1 MNKRTVG
8 ILTIWQWICRQDN
21 YGSLLQLYALHQ
33 TLNDLGC
40 TPVVLR
46 CASDTEEAFH
56 EELKS
61 PFYYQLKI
69 LFSSKKKRRRAI
81 ERYFQTRHPRHFMA
95 FAQKYLNLSPFN
107 FALDD
112 FENVDLRELDALVV
126 GSDQVWIG
134 PHPTY
139 LCASTYRPKLCISY
153 AASADWSK
161 TEYFNHTF
169 NKLNHHLTAI
179 SLREQEGVA
188 LCHALGRPDA
198 KWVSDP
204 TLLLSSMTWKNLQ
217 DSTFV
222 PQGGVAAYMVG
233 HFPKEHQR
241 NLDQYAK
248 TNNKV
253 CWKVGVQGAEGDLLK
268 TKNTL
273 WLSPQQWLAWIASSE
288 LVVTNSFHGLCF
300 AILFHR
306 PFVVFC
312 PPDKSPLRH
321 LNLLSRLGLEDRLI
335 HSLDEISTIS
345 TNPINWDVV
354 DQRLETARVASI
366 DFLSHAFST
375 LH

>member
-1 MNKRTVG
+1 MNKQTVG

-33 TLNDLGC
+33 ALKDLGC
-40 TPVVLR
+40 APMVLR
-46 CASDTEEAFH
+46 CASDAEESFH
-56 EELKS
+56 EELKH

-81 ERYFQTRHPRHFMA
+81 ERYFQTLHPRHFMA
-95 FAQKYLNLSPFN
+95 FAKKYLNLSPFN
-107 FALDD
+107 FALND
-112 FENVDLRELDALVV
+112 FATIDLKSLDAIVV
-126 GSDQVWIG
+126 GSDQVWLDA
-134 PHPTY
+134 HPAY
-139 LCASTYRPKLCISY
+139 FCAFTNQPNLRVGYAISN
-153 AASADWSK
+153 DWSK
-161 TEYFNHTF
+161 TNHFHEPFSKFNHY
-169 NKLNHHLTAI
+169 LTAL

-198 KWVSDP
+198 KWVLDP
-204 TLLLSSMTWKNLQ
+204 TLLLSSETWRNLQ
-217 DSTFV
+217 DSANV
-222 PQGGVAAYMVG
+222 PQGGIAAYMVKD
-233 HFPKEHQR
+233 FPEEQQQHLK
-241 NLDQYAK
+241 QYAK
-248 TNNKV
+248 ACNTT
-253 CWKVGVQGAEGDLLK
+253 CWTVGVQGAEGDLLK

-306 PFVVFC
+306 PFVAFC
-312 PPDKSPLRH
+312 PPDRSPHRY

-335 HSLDEISTIS
+335 HSLDRISAIS
-345 TNPINWDVV
+345 ANPINWEAV

-366 DFLSHAFST
+366 DFLSQELST

>member
-1 MNKRTVG
+1 MNKQTVG

-21 YGSLLQLYALHQ
+21 YGSLLQAYALQH
-33 TLNDLGC
+33 TLKEMGLN
-40 TPVVLR
+40 PIVLR
-46 CASDTEEAFH
+46 CASNAEETFR
-56 EELKS
+56 EKLKP
-61 PFYYQLKI
+61 PFYYWVKSI
-69 LFSSKKKRRRAI
+69 FSSKKKRRRAI
-81 ERYFQTRHPRHFMA
+81 ERYFQTRYPRHFMV
-95 FAQKYLNLSPFN
+95 FAQKHLNLSPFN

-112 FENVDLRELDALVV
+112 FENIDLRELDALVV
-126 GSDQVWIG
+126 GSDQVWIS

-153 AASADWSK
+153 AASADWSQ
-161 TEYFNHTF
+161 TERFNHAF
-169 NKLNHHLTAI
+169 NQLNHHLTAI

-198 KWVSDP
+198 KWVLDP
-204 TLLLSSMTWKNLQ
+204 TLLLSSETWRNLQ
-217 DSTFV
+217 DSANV
-222 PQGGVAAYMVG
+222 PQGGIAAYMVKD
-233 HFPKEHQR
+233 FPEEQQQHLK
-241 NLDQYAK
+241 QYAK
-248 TNNKV
+248 TCNTT
-253 CWKVGVQGAEGDLLK
+253 CWTVGVQGAEGDLLK

-306 PFVVFC
+306 PFVAFC
-312 PPDKSPLRH
+312 PPDRSPHRY

-335 HSLDEISTIS
+335 HSLDRISAIS
-345 TNPINWDVV
+345 ANPINWEAV

-366 DFLSHAFST
+366 DFLSQALST